1 MRPYAPLLAFGL
13 AIASTSAHTASVPE
27 SNDTINM
34 MIGNWTSF
42 VVQAQIAGQLLQ
54 KLGYTIQ
61 YVPADDSA
69 RYPAFENGDL
79 TIGMETWATTQRE
92 AFEKSLA
99 TGKILDMGSLSAP
112 AKEEWWYPIYM
123 KEKCPGLPDWK
134 ALKDPKCAEAFST
147 PETAPKGR
155 YLSGPVDWGGFDV
168 ERVQALGL
176 PFEVVNAGTEA
187 SLFAELQSAY
197 ERKAPIMLW
206 VYTPHWVPAKFK
218 GEWVQFPK
226 YEPACYSDPSW
237 GINKD
242 KAYDC
247 GKPEGWIKKMAW
259 AEGEKKWPCAYEFIK
274 SYDMDSKTL
283 SEMAAEVDLDGKKAE
298 DVAAEWIGKN
308 EPTWQ
313 KWTSCAK

>member
-1 MRPYAPLLAFGL
+1 MRLYSSLIAISLALAPNA
-13 AIASTSAHTASVPE
+13 AKAASVPE
-27 SNDTINM
+27 SNDTIM
-34 MIGNWTSF
+34 MMLGNWTSF
-42 VVQAQIAGQLLQ
+42 VLQAQIAGQILQ
-54 KLGYTIQ
+54 KLGYTVQ

-79 TIGMETWATTQRE
+79 TIAMETWATTQRE
-92 AFEKSLA
+92 AFETSLA
-99 TGKILDMGSLSAP
+99 TGKILDMGSLSAQ

-123 KEKCPGLPDWK
+123 KEKCPGLPDWRV
-134 ALKDPKCAEAFST
+134 LKEPGCAEAFSA

-168 ERVQALGL
+168 ERVEALDL

-206 VYTPHWVPAKFK
+206 VYTPHWVPAKFE

-226 YEPACYSDPSW
+226 YEPACYSDPAW
-237 GINKD
+237 GINPD

-259 AEGEKKWPCAYEFIK
+259 AEGEKKWPCAYQFIK
-274 SYDMDSKTL
+274 AYDMDSKHL
-283 SEMAAEVDLDGKKAE
+283 GDMVVEIDLDGKKAE
-298 DVAAEWIGKN
+298 DVAAAWIADN
-308 EPTWQ
+308 EATWR
-313 KWTSCAK
+313 KWAACAN